1 MLSLRSHLVAIATIE
16 RPFTRPSDWSCM
28 GATKLGPNYRP
39 GAELGK
45 PARA

>member
-1 MLSLRSHLVAIATIE
+1 MLSFRSHLVAIATVE

-28 GATKLGPNYRP
+28 SVTKLGPNYRP
-39 GAELGK
+39 GAQLGN